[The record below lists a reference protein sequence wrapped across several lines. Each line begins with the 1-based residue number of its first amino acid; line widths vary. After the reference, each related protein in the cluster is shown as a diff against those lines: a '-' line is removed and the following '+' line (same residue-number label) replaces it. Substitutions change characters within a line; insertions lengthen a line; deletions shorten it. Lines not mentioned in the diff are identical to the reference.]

1 MQTQEIQKEQQW
13 SIDNFDLLDKIG
25 KGSFGDVYMAQE
37 KKTKFLCVIKRLLK
51 KKITE
56 QKLEE
61 HLMR

>member
-37 KKTKFLCVIKRLLK
+37 KKTKFLCVIKKLSKRRIIEK
-51 KKITE
+51 K
-56 QKLEE
+56 L
-61 HLMR
+61 